1 MYQSEIGALGNGMSC
16 MFPVCCI
23 SYILWEE
30 QFGWTLP
37 AAFLMEKWRAAQ
49 VGKVLPKGTV
59 KVAG

>member
-1 MYQSEIGALGNGMSC
+1 MSC

-23 SYILWEE
+23 YTFCGKNSL
-30 QFGWTLP
+30 GWMLP

>member
-1 MYQSEIGALGNGMSC
+1 MSC

-23 SYILWEE
+23 LYILWEE
-30 QFGWTLP
+30 QFGVD
-37 AAFLMEKWRAAQ
+37 AACSIFMEKWRAAQ